1 MPYIG
6 DDEILGDDDD
16 EMAADEILAA
26 ELGDDLDEILGDDD
40 DYLGARR
47 RRPGLARLRKL
58 ALARAAGGAMVSR
71 RRKRDAQEQVMPF
84 PVTPVLA
91 GAAAT
96 ILAFPQRT
104 FRTERFAVTSTIA
117 EFFNI
122 TDLRIGRESMMVAAG
137 AVPAQIFAEVGVGV
151 RLRGYTA
158 NLGNTIAL
166 DIINTDLLAAH
177 TFLAAI
183 IGTTV
188 F

>member
-1 MPYIG
+1 MYIG
-6 DDEILGDDDD
+6 DDEILGDD
-16 EMAADEILAA
+16 EME
-26 ELGDDLDEILGDDD
+26 GDEILGDDLESI
-40 DYLGARR
+40 LGAELGADRGNRNALVRR
-47 RRPGLARLRKL
+47 L
-58 ALARAAGGAMVSR
+58 ALARAAGGTMLKQR
-71 RRKRDAQEQVMPF
+71 KKRDAQEQVMPF
-84 PVTPVLA
+84 PVTVV
-91 GAAAT
+91 AASGSAT

-117 EFFNI
+117 EFFLI

-158 NLGNTIAL
+158 NLGNTIAV
-166 DIINTDLLAAH
+166 DIINSDAANAH